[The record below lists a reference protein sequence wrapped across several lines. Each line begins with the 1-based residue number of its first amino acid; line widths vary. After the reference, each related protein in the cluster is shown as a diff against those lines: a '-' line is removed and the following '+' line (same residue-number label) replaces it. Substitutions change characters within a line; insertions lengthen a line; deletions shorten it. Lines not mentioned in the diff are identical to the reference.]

1 MLGKHH
7 SQRELMRKVS
17 HPRAKFNGRLEPQG
31 WLGKDR
37 AAQTLGEAWLLEKG
51 EVKEV
56 SACAVV
62 SGRGG
67 DVLERGD
74 FC

>member
-1 MLGKHH
+1 
-7 SQRELMRKVS
+7 MRKVS
-17 HPRAKFNGRLEPQG
+17 HPRARFNGRLKLPG
-31 WLGKDR
+31 WLGKDGT
-37 AAQTLGEAWLLEKG
+37 AQTLGQAWLLQKR
-51 EVKEV
+51 EVEEV

-67 DVLERGD
+67 AVLEHWN